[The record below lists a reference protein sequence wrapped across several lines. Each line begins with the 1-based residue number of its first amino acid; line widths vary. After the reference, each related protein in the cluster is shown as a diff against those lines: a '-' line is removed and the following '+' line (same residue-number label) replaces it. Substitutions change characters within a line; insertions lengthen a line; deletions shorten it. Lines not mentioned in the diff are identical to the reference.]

1 MRLSASQVDRFR
13 EEGVLV
19 VEDLLTEDDLAPV
32 IAEYAD
38 WIDARARQLAAE
50 TAVAIVVN
58 GTTQAVLMAT
68 RHAASTGQPE
78 FGAHR
83 RHRQVI
89 LAGVGLGDDP
99 RAAGG
104 R

>member
-1 MRLSASQVDRFR
+1 MTQMFAPY
-13 EEGVLV
+13 ET
-19 VEDLLTEDDLAPV
+19 LTPTRWTPV
-32 IAEYAD
+32 PAES
-38 WIDARARQLAAE
+38 ARQLAAE